1 MLGLW
6 LGASAVLGTA
16 TWFTVATFTG
26 PDAEAPTLTTVLL
39 VYLLLPLAALVVY
52 RPSGIRDRLAMTG
65 TSWRTI
71 GLAVLAWLTT
81 MAALAIAY
89 AVFGLV
95 TGDAAA
101 PLLDVLR
108 DSTDYSRFAQA
119 GPGDWILIVIR
130 ALILAGIAEE
140 LLFRGILFGWL
151 RRGLPWWA
159 VALITASLFAGIH
172 YFPVLIPVGVVLGVL
187 FVWLRERLGSILP
200 GLILHWLTDW
210 LLFAIALTLWLSH
223 R

>member
-1 MLGLW
+1 MSGRSVLAVLGLW
-6 LGASAVLGTA
+6 LGASAVFGTA
-16 TWFTVATFTG
+16 IWFTVASFTG

-89 AVFGLV
+89 AVYGLA

-101 PLLDVLR
+101 PLLDVVR

-119 GPGDWILIVIR
+119 GSGDWILIVIR

-151 RRGLPWWA
+151 RRRLPWWA

-172 YFPVLIPVGVVLGVL
+172 
-187 FVWLRERLGSILP
+187 RRRLGSRPLP
-200 GLILHWLTDW
+200 
-210 LLFAIALTLWLSH
+210 
-223 R
+223 